1 MSSHLSRS
9 RPEQCG
15 EFDRIKRHAKQS
27 IRKRASGRIRQPIC
41 QNEIRRSR
49 KVYERLERVKCS
61 DPNVS
66 AVFPISLQI
75 LTLAAQFS
83 CWTLC
88 WTFIRHLWL
97 VLTQPYEPDRARGHR
112 GRAKLS
118 RPDRR
123 SREVEGKVHTP
134 FFKSLREDPNGRRHP
149 PSGEGRTR
157 RSKVGSRSLPNCNR
171 WVMEFSP
178 QRRTCQGGRGAIGR
192 ERNAVRNPP
201 LKDIPLTP
209 RSDPEN
215 RPGAG
220 PAAAAH
226 VRSGS
231 DRAGARFRFLHS
243 PAAGDNVR

>member
-1 MSSHLSRS
+1 VL
-9 RPEQCG
+9 RPKC
-15 EFDRIKRHAKQS
+15 F
-27 IRKRASGRIRQPIC
+27 GRFSNFIT
-41 QNEIRRSR
+41 
-49 KVYERLERVKCS
+49 
-61 DPNVS
+61 
-66 AVFPISLQI
+66 I

-83 CWTLC
+83 SWTLC

-178 QRRTCQGGRGAIGR
+178 QRRNLPRWTRGHRTRAERRPKPATEGHPAHAAI
-192 ERNAVRNPP
+192 
-201 LKDIPLTP
+201 
-209 RSDPEN
+209 
-215 RPGAG
+215 
-220 PAAAAH
+220 
-226 VRSGS
+226 RSGKPPWS
-231 DRAGARFRFLHS
+231 WSSSRCSRSIRL
-243 PAAGDNVR
+243 R